1 MKPQSIDKPK
11 QPLHQPPAPAPAF
24 RRWLIAN
31 TIFGVVAV
39 FALIALAST
48 YSGGDSDA
56 MTAQKQQMLI
66 QAEAH

>member
-1 MKPQSIDKPK
+1 MTRGDSFQEYRRLNGQDQS
-11 QPLHQPPAPAPAF
+11 AF

-39 FALIALAST
+39 FALIAVAST

-66 QAEAH
+66 QAEAQ